1 MSKKTIFV
9 LSLATII
16 LLVCVL
22 NADVAK
28 SKPKSASSIGVM
40 SIKKIFDE
48 SQRYVKY
55 KEDMTAEQQK
65 IFAEIEKAKA
75 EYDAGVAGLKT
86 IKTGTDEY
94 MERMKE
100 LVAKKANLTAQQEY
114 YSTQMSMK
122 ERAWILNLYN
132 EVIVI
137 AKEIAREKGLD
148 LVLENSE
155 IELENVPDEMLVMNM
170 LLRSTI
176 HAEGCIDIT
185 AEIISRLDNK

>member
-1 MSKKTIFV
+1 
-9 LSLATII
+9 
-16 LLVCVL
+16 
-22 NADVAK
+22 
-28 SKPKSASSIGVM
+28 M

-55 KEDMTAEQQK
+55 KEDMTEQQQK

-86 IKTGTDEY
+86 IKVGSDEY

-100 LVAKKANLTAQQEY
+100 LVAKKANLNAQQEY

-122 ERAWILNLYN
+122 ERAWILSLYK
-132 EVIVI
+132 EIVGI
-137 AKEIAREKGLD
+137 ATNIAREKGLD

-155 IELENVPDEMLVMNM
+155 IELETIPDEMLVMNM
-170 LLRSTI
+170 LLRTTV

-185 AEIISRLDNK
+185 QEVISRLDNK